1 LRSGTFVVFVLLGG
15 CASVQHPAPPA
26 KGDSATPKAT
36 FEVEAT
42 GEASLMTNQALRS
55 FRNQYLQATEHKAFA
70 QSDSGAWSWKSN
82 RTTREYAIMNALIDC
97 QKQNKRHE
105 AAYPCKILNVDGEWV
120 GSHETDR
127 SEGL

>member
-1 LRSGTFVVFVLLGG
+1 MRSGIFIAFFLLGG
-15 CASVQHPAPPA
+15 CASVQHPTPSATS
-26 KGDSATPKAT
+26 DSATPKST
-36 FEVEAT
+36 FAFEAT

-105 AAYPCKILNVDGEWV
+105 ADYPCKILNVDGEWV
-120 GSHETDR
+120 GNQ
-127 SEGL
+127 